1 MSEIWYGMGCL
12 RRGIAAYYTSP
23 GLWKYGLIPI
33 LILLAAYLLVMA
45 GLSDAQSDRL
55 LAALRL
61 CLQPN
66 IALKAVLTP
75 ANRRWTAAY
84 LYQELCMEHAALR
97 AGKGARG

>member
-45 GLSDAQSDRL
+45 GLIGCRDL
-55 LAALRL
+55 
-61 CLQPN
+61 P
-66 IALKAVLTP
+66 
-75 ANRRWTAAY
+75 RW
-84 LYQELCMEHAALR
+84 
-97 AGKGARG
+97 K